1 MLINHRYQV
10 IRTLGEGGFGHAY
23 LAEDTQMPSS
33 RRCVIKQL
41 KPVVTTAEV
50 YQVVQERFQREAAIL
65 EKLGENHQQIP
76 RLYAY
81 FNEGQPPDRKFYLVQ
96 EWIEGET
103 LEAIVAD
110 CGPVGEAQVHSILC
124 SLLPVLEFIHGQG
137 IIHRD
142 LKPDNIMLRTGTQQ
156 PVLIDF
162 GAVRETMGTVFNSRN
177 HPTSSIVIGTP
188 GYMPSEQAAGRPLPS
203 SDLYSLG
210 LTAVYLLTG
219 KSPQELESDPQS
231 GEIIWRHEAAHV
243 SEELMAVIE
252 QAIQSHP
259 RDRYSSAPQMLA
271 ALSGESAQGDGSTI
285 NQPVA
290 FHSSASHLK
299 TIAVSPG
306 RTPPPTQNQVS
317 TYQQPP
323 QNAVSPT
330 ANHTGNSEFSHTV
343 LAADANSH
351 GVNRPS
357 TQAIAPSNPLPPTQ
371 KKRLPLTPVT
381 MSLIAAAVG
390 GSLIGGGLVIGRAM
404 SDQTTRQP
412 LVSQPPDE
420 TKDSNSEKMSPADDA
435 TAATDESES
444 ADGAEIVSS
453 SNDSNLPADEPTTA
467 DLAPVAVSNT
477 PQTSGSPAR
486 LRQDLGAERI
496 DVFRNPTADEAPLHY
511 GLPGD
516 RVTTF
521 QSTQGSDG
529 NAWILVR
536 FESGAEGWIAQSL
549 VTSAEPT
556 ASSTNTADPAASAAG
571 ATAGELVG
579 PPGAQ
584 INVYASPS
592 TAANSP
598 HYGLSG
604 DVVTILNATPGNDG
618 NTWYQV
624 KFASGASGWISAS
637 YLYPY

>member
-41 KPVVTTAEV
+41 KPVVTTPEV
-50 YQVVQERFQREAAIL
+50 YQIVQERFQREAAIL

-76 RLYAY
+76 RLFAY
-81 FNEGQPPDRKFYLVQ
+81 FSEGQPPDRKFSLVQ

-103 LEAIVAD
+103 LEAIVASN
-110 CGPVGEAQVHSILC
+110 GPLGEAQVHSILC

-142 LKPDNIMLRTGTQQ
+142 LKPDNIMLRAGTQQ

-219 KSPQELESDPQS
+219 KSPQELNSDPQS

-243 SEELMAVIE
+243 SEALVAVLE
-252 QAIQSHP
+252 QAVQSHP

-271 ALSGESAQGDGSTI
+271 ALLGESAQVTQSAI
-285 NQPVA
+285 NQPVPLPSA
-290 FHSSASHLK
+290 FPASASHLK
-299 TIAVSPG
+299 TVAVSLG
-306 RTPPPTQNQVS
+306 LTPPTQNQVS
-317 TYQQPP
+317 TYQQPL
-323 QNAVSPT
+323 QT
-330 ANHTGNSEFSHTV
+330 AANSEFNNTV
-343 LAADANSH
+343 VAAGANHSFTH
-351 GVNRPS
+351 AS
-357 TQAIAPSNPLPPTQ
+357 TQSNTQ
-371 KKRLPLTPVT
+371 SGTQSSASKKRLPFTPAFTPLT
-381 MSLIAAAVG
+381 MGLIAAAVG
-390 GSLIGGGLVIGRAM
+390 GGLIGSGLLISRSVG
-404 SDQTTRQP
+404 DQTTLQP
-412 LVSQPPDE
+412 LVSQPQAD
-420 TKDSNSEKMSPADDA
+420 KDSKSEKNPKADDPT
-435 TAATDESES
+435 TAATDE
-444 ADGAEIVSS
+444 AEPVPASD
-453 SNDSNLPADEPTTA
+453 DSNLPADEPTAA

-496 DVFRNPTADEAPLHY
+496 NVFRNPTADEAPLHY

-516 RVTTF
+516 RITTF
-521 QSTQGSDG
+521 QSTQDSDG

-536 FESGAEGWIAQSL
+536 FESGAEGWIAQSF
-549 VTSAEPT
+549 VTSAEAA
-556 ASSTNTADPAASAAG
+556 ASSTNSAEYNDADAAS

-592 TAANSP
+592 TSANSP

-604 DVVTILNATPGNDG
+604 DVVSILNATQGNDG

-624 KFASGASGWISAS
+624 KFDSGASGWISAS
-637 YLYPY
+637 DLSAY

>member
-41 KPVVTTAEV
+41 KPVITTPEV
-50 YQVVQERFQREAAIL
+50 YQIVQERFQREAAIL
-65 EKLGENHQQIP
+65 ERLGENHQQIP
-76 RLYAY
+76 RLFAY
-81 FNEGQPPDRKFYLVQ
+81 FSEGQPPDRKFSLVQ

-103 LEAIVAD
+103 LEAIVAAN
-110 CGPVGEAQVHSILC
+110 GPLSEDQVHSILC

-142 LKPDNIMLRTGTQQ
+142 IKPDNIMLRSSTQQ

-219 KSPQELESDPQS
+219 KSPQELNSDPQS

-243 SEELMAVIE
+243 SPELVAVIE
-252 QAIQSHP
+252 QAMQSHP

-271 ALSGESAQGDGSTI
+271 ALLGASDQVTHSAV

-290 FHSSASHLK
+290 FPSAVPASASHLK
-299 TIAVSPG
+299 TMAVSPG
-306 RTPPPTQNQVS
+306 LTPPTQNQAS
-317 TYQQPP
+317 TYQQPL
-323 QNAVSPT
+323 QT
-330 ANHTGNSEFSHTV
+330 ATNSEFNNTV
-343 LAADANSH
+343 VAAGANH
-351 GVNRPS
+351 GSTHANTQS
-357 TQAIAPSNPLPPTQ
+357 NTQANTQ
-371 KKRLPLTPVT
+371 ANTPKKRLPFTPLT
-381 MSLIAAAVG
+381 MGLIAAAVG
-390 GSLIGGGLVIGRAM
+390 SGLIGSGLLISRSMG
-404 SDQTTRQP
+404 DKTTLQP
-412 LVSQPPDE
+412 LVAQPQADKQDGQIENTPE
-420 TKDSNSEKMSPADDA
+420 ADDSTSA
-435 TAATDESES
+435 AAEGAEGTNAAEPVPASDDSKLPAGEPTAA
-444 ADGAEIVSS
+444 
-453 SNDSNLPADEPTTA
+453 DS
-467 DLAPVAVSNT
+467 APVAVSNT

-496 DVFRNPTADEAPLHY
+496 NVFRNPTADEAPLHY

-516 RVTTF
+516 RITTF

-529 NAWILVR
+529 NAWIFVR
-536 FESGAEGWIAQSL
+536 FESGAEGWIAQSFI
-549 VTSAEPT
+549 TSAEPV
-556 ASSTNTADPAASAAG
+556 ASSTNSAEYNSADSAS

-592 TAANSP
+592 TSANSP

-604 DVVTILNATPGNDG
+604 DIVSILNTTQGNDG

-624 KFASGASGWISAS
+624 KFDSGASGWVSAS
-637 YLYPY
+637 DLDAY